1 MIVKAWSKAWKL
13 LCPVM
18 VTVWAIFQLAA
29 VKVKLVKFAVAI
41 DVSEEA
47 ILPMV
52 TSAVGLLVKTMVYVS
67 VVKPLLV
74 TIRPEVGVMVMPAV
88 LATLVLVPVTE
99 LTVKLLY

>member
-1 MIVKAWSKAWKL
+1 
-13 LCPVM
+13 M

-47 ILPMV
+47 MLLMV
-52 TSAVGLLVKTMVYVS
+52 TSAVGLLVKTTVYVAL
-67 VVKPLLV
+67 VKPSLV
-74 TIRPEVGVMVMPAV
+74 TIRPEIGVTVMPTV
-88 LATLVLVPVTE
+88 VTLLMFVPVTE